1 MWTSKPPSA
10 FHSHHLTAYRWR
22 CYGCNLAVVIVF
34 VCGREREG
42 DNSFTLGL
50 QPPTGSFQPTEEN
63 VRTEEN
69 SFVRPGHKKSVNAIL
84 KVNSY

>member
-1 MWTSKPPSA
+1 MAATW
-10 FHSHHLTAYRWR
+10 LLLL
-22 CYGCNLAVVIVF
+22 CLCVVER
-34 VCGREREG
+34 GREI
-42 DNSFTLGL
+42 TALPWGL